1 MADIFK
7 NFEEGII
14 SSKELNEEGKIF
26 ILKKLANLR
35 KKEINIMITGAT
47 GCGKVQQ

>member
-26 ILKKLANLR
+26 ILKN
-35 KKEINIMITGAT
+35 
-47 GCGKVQQ
+47 